1 MGLTKKKILKEIKS
15 YVIIT
20 IGLVIGTLG
29 WSAFLIPSGIVGGGL
44 TGIATILYFLF
55 DWNAGVSTLIINIG
69 LILLAIKILGSSFGI
84 KTIYCVALYSGLLG
98 IFTEIIQN
106 PVVSDPMMNTIIG
119 GILIGTS
126 AGIVFVNGG
135 STGGID
141 IVALIINKYH
151 NISLGKLLLS
161 MDVIIISSSYF
172 LVQQSS
178 IETVVYGLMTMA
190 ILAYTVDL
198 IISGNKQT
206 MQFFIISSKPE
217 ELRKAIIYEAKRGL
231 TVLNGNGGFSGDE
244 RKVLMVISSKREMQ
258 EIFNVVREIDP
269 DAFITVGTVMG
280 VYGQGFDKI
289 HSAR

>member
-1 MGLTKKKILKEIKS
+1 
-15 YVIIT
+15 
-20 IGLVIGTLG
+20 
-29 WSAFLIPSGIVGGGL
+29 
-44 TGIATILYFLF
+44 ILYFLF